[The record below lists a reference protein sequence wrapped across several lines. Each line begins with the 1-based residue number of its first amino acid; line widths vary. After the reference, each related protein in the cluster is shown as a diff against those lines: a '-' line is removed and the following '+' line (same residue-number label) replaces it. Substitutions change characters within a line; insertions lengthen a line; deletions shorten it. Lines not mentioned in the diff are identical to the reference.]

1 MSGVTVNLTTPA
13 RVEYTGGIV
22 DVLGAA
28 ARVGELAVRLT
39 SRIPLRAQTPPVP
52 DAQSLHAEVDGDV
65 AGVLDTIRT
74 AGLEVTDVSATGPVA
89 IRARI
94 GGSLEQVAAVANVE
108 AGPGTVRIGEFPPVD
123 ALQLRARVDG
133 ERLVVTD
140 LGGEW
145 QGSRIVA
152 DASVPLGLFA
162 PYVPAS
168 VASALPRGSEAATLT
183 LRTDAVTP
191 RVLEPFVGPDVLQ
204 QLGGNVALSA
214 ALQASAL
221 DLESL
226 RGEVRLDRL
235 ELTVAGLPVTQS
247 EPTRVVAEGG
257 VARVAAWQWQ
267 GPDSVLR
274 VGGQVGLVNRQAAVL
289 VGGSFN
295 LRLLAPLLSGTG
307 MAATGL
313 LEPRI
318 SVVGPVDQPIVEGEL
333 LLTGGELRLEV
344 PQVIATDLNA
354 SAVLA
359 PGGVSLTHLAGSVNG
374 GTVSANGTL
383 RYAESGTPDTGLK
396 ATVTGMALDF
406 PAGLRSELDAELA
419 FALSWSRARR
429 GASWPVQRHRH
440 RGPWRLSRADQRGQR
455 AADGAAA
462 RAPRVSGRRRR
473 LRPARLDL
481 DLRVVTDDDLVV
493 RNNLAQ
499 IQLGADLRVIGTG
512 AAPSLS
518 GRAALRE
525 GGTLALGNNRYTIDQ
540 GTIDFS
546 NPAVIEPSLSLQ
558 AHTRAGGEDIEL
570 KLTGTPATLDVS
582 LASPSDPLLGEA
594 DVASLL
600 LTGRRLE
607 DVPGA
612 EARIVG
618 EQVIGYLSGN
628 LLGAASRAIR
638 VDTVRLGG
646 LDDVGRSASNI
657 ATQTD
662 PTSRLTFVKSFD
674 PFEVTLSQGLR
685 NAAQTWV
692 VDYTPR
698 RRMVLRL
705 VSNDDT
711 LRSYEIRHDLQLGA
725 PPAAPASSGRR
736 PRASRRGLDARR
748 RPRRARGRSPRR
760 ASPGQWATCSTP
772 ATGRRTGI
780 GWNDAQARRVRR
792 SSRVREHGRT
802 GPGDRAHLPRLERAE
817 DHAADRRLRLPA
829 AVEDA
834 IREAWAASIA
844 DATLRVA
851 VGNLVSRALA
861 ERGHMQAKV
870 TVSVDV
876 VVGGGRPEKTLRVGI
891 TPGEPIGQRTV
902 RVEPAGLALA
912 DDIQQ
917 SIGAMRLLELAE
929 AGSSTLVRGL
939 TDALRDRGYV
949 QGTARVDGPVF
960 DGTTATWIATLD
972 PGPGF
977 TVGALT
983 LEGGDADRA
992 AALRDVEQAG
1002 FTSGATFTPA
1012 ALDAAVSA
1020 MVQGYR
1026 RRGYTRAA
1034 VTPRL
1039 AVQPAGRANVT
1050 FAVAEGRQQV
1060 LQRVA
1065 VEGNR
1070 AVRADEITRVLDL
1083 DLGEPL
1089 ASDAWLDARTRVF
1102 QTGLFSRV
1110 DVSTEEMTPE
1120 GPDQVVPVILR
1131 VAVQEWP
1138 ALRLRYGFQLSEEW
1152 RDLDPLNGREIT
1164 QAFRPMPPA
1173 ARCSAGT
1180 SRLEPRP
1187 SIAAANGRR
1196 ACSRARLACGDAAS
1210 SRW

>member
-1 MSGVTVNLTTPA
+1 
-13 RVEYTGGIV
+13 
-22 DVLGAA
+22 
-28 ARVGELAVRLT
+28 
-39 SRIPLRAQTPPVP
+39 
-52 DAQSLHAEVDGDV
+52 
-65 AGVLDTIRT
+65 
-74 AGLEVTDVSATGPVA
+74 
-89 IRARI
+89 
-94 GGSLEQVAAVANVE
+94 
-108 AGPGTVRIGEFPPVD
+108 
-123 ALQLRARVDG
+123 
-133 ERLVVTD
+133 
-140 LGGEW
+140 
-145 QGSRIVA
+145 
-152 DASVPLGLFA
+152 
-162 PYVPAS
+162 
-168 VASALPRGSEAATLT
+168 
-183 LRTDAVTP
+183 
-191 RVLEPFVGPDVLQ
+191 
-204 QLGGNVALSA
+204 
-214 ALQASAL
+214 
-221 DLESL
+221 
-226 RGEVRLDRL
+226 
-235 ELTVAGLPVTQS
+235 
-247 EPTRVVAEGG
+247 
-257 VARVAAWQWQ
+257 
-267 GPDSVLR
+267 
-274 VGGQVGLVNRQAAVL
+274 
-289 VGGSFN
+289 
-295 LRLLAPLLSGTG
+295 
-307 MAATGL
+307 
-313 LEPRI
+313 
-318 SVVGPVDQPIVEGEL
+318 
-333 LLTGGELRLEV
+333 
-344 PQVIATDLNA
+344 
-354 SAVLA
+354 
-359 PGGVSLTHLAGSVNG
+359 
-374 GTVSANGTL
+374 
-383 RYAESGTPDTGLK
+383 
-396 ATVTGMALDF
+396 MALDF

-419 FALSWSRARR
+419 FALSWPEPGVEPRGRLSGTVTVAR
-429 GASWPVQRHRH
+429 GAYREPISVVNELLTALRPER
-440 RGPWRLSRADQRGQR
+440 RAL
-455 AADGAAA
+455 AADGGDS
-462 RAPRVSGRRRR
+462 V
-473 LRPARLDL
+473 LARLDL
-481 DLRVVTDDDLVV
+481 DVRVVTDDDLVV
-493 RNNLAQ
+493 RSNLAQ

-618 EQVIGYLSGN
+618 EQVIGYLSGD

-646 LDDVGRSASNI
+646 LDDVGRSASTI

-698 RRMVLRL
+698 RRIVLRL
-705 VSNDDT
+705 VSGDDT

-725 PPAAPASSGRR
+725 PPAAPRIERVGAARVGGVTLDGDLAVPEADLRGALRLDVGDVFDAGDWQTDRDRLETMLRRAGYVEARVSASMAKQDQGIALTYRVSSG
-736 PRASRRGLDARR
+736 PKTTLQIDGYDLA
-748 RPRRARGRSPRR
+748 
-760 ASPGQWATCSTP
+760 
-772 ATGRRTGI
+772 
-780 GWNDAQARRVRR
+780 
-792 SSRVREHGRT
+792 
-802 GPGDRAHLPRLERAE
+802 
-817 DHAADRRLRLPA
+817 A

-834 IREAWAASIA
+834 IREAWAASVA

-861 ERGHMQAKV
+861 DRGHMQAKV

-876 VVGGGRPEKTLRVGI
+876 VAGGGRPEKTLRVGI
-891 TPGEPIGQRTV
+891 IPGERTGQRTV
-902 RVEPAGLALA
+902 RLEPAGLALA

-917 SIGAMRLLELAE
+917 SIGAVRLLELAE
-929 AGSSTLVRGL
+929 AGASTLVRGL

-949 QGTARVDGPVF
+949 QGTARVEGPVF

-972 PGPGF
+972 PGPAF

-983 LEGGDADRA
+983 LEGRAPDRA
-992 AALRDVEQAG
+992 AALRDLEQAG

-1039 AVQPAGRANVT
+1039 DVQPAGRANVT

-1060 LQRVA
+1060 LQRVV

-1089 ASDAWLDARTRVF
+1089 ASNAWLNARTTVF

-1164 QAFRPMPPA
+1164 PGISADATRRSLFGRDVTLGAAAVYRRREQQTRVFASTPRLWGRGLESLVTVQQSRTDLPGDPLLIRNVAGVSWEQRTRVANRLELSYSYRFDRNHTFNPDPPDNPLFPVLDITVNVARLVGTAAFDSRDDLFDSRRGRFASSSLEYAPEALGSTSGISFVKSLTQFYYFRPWRGMVLASA
-1173 ARCSAGT
+1173 ARVGLGWGVGGVDLIPTEKFRTGGSRTVRGVEEESLGPRHPIFGDVAGGNAMLVLNQEL
-1180 SRLEPRP
+1180 RLPVYRWLSGAAFVDAGNAFARPRDMSLGDLVGSSGAGLRMTTP
-1187 SIAAANGRR
+1187 FGLLRVDYGRLW
-1196 ACSRARLACGDAAS
+1196 APAEGQS
-1210 SRW
+1210 SGRWSFGIGQVF